1 MNRATMAVGAILAM
15 ACNNPAEERRE
26 AREETKDVGRAEA
39 ERAREIAEQSREGAA
54 DVREERKEAVEA
66 WKEAFRAEMQQ
77 SLTLT
82 RRIDRRINGLESQLT
97 AWEQAVSGGDNTK
110 QEETRASIE
119 TLRGRL
125 EKLTAES
132 DKIVGRAGPD
142 QRSLVERI
150 DRDLDQ
156 LEKEILAGRAQA
168 KVPAGT

>member
-1 MNRATMAVGAILAM
+1 MAVGAILAM

-39 ERAREIAEQSREGAA
+39 ERAREIAEQSRESAA

-132 DKIVGRAGPD
+132 DAGPD